1 MPARDFLRHN
11 WHAITS
17 AVTAAAIA
25 CAALVM
31 LRSMPPHRIVMATGP
46 EGGTYYEVGKR
57 SRSALARE
65 NVEVQLAPTPGSV
78 ENLAMLRDP
87 HSGVSVALI
96 QSGIVGAENTSGV
109 ESLGTVF
116 YEPMWWFHRREIQG
130 VGLDGLRGRKVSIGP
145 EGSGT
150 RALALELL
158 KRAGVEQQ
166 VGELLALEPRAAA
179 EKLLAGEIDVA
190 FIMASSESPVVE
202 QLLADDRIQLLN
214 CIPRFSA
221 CCSMPPWKFTRD
233 RAFFA
238 MLTSFPP
245 PKLSTFHSAA
255 KRCASTNRA
264 CRSCTITFHSGWR
277 RSLAS

>member
-1 MPARDFLRHN
+1 GPCDAAQH
-11 WHAITS
+11 
-17 AVTAAAIA
+17 AAAPD
-25 CAALVM
+25 
-31 LRSMPPHRIVMATGP
+31 RHGD
-46 EGGTYYEVGKR
+46 TYYEVGKR
-57 SRSALARE
+57 YRTALARE

-190 FIMASSESPVVE
+190 FIM
-202 QLLADDRIQLLN
+202 
-214 CIPRFSA
+214 
-221 CCSMPPWKFTRD
+221 
-233 RAFFA
+233 
-238 MLTSFPP
+238 
-245 PKLSTFHSAA
+245 
-255 KRCASTNRA
+255 
-264 CRSCTITFHSGWR
+264 
-277 RSLAS
+277 